1 MSTVVDKKFHILFI
15 DEVHLLGGAKH
26 LTDLLKPSVKF
37 RSKSADGG

>member
-26 LTDLLKPSVKF
+26 LTDL
-37 RSKSADGG
+37 